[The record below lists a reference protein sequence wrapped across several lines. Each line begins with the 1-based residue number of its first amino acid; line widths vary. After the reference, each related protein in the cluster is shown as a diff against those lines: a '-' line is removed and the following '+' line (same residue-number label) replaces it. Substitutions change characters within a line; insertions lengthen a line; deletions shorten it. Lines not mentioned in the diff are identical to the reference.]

1 MRVEVKDFTFGA
13 MNLWSMPR
21 LYIVELITE
30 FKEGKKHTKTIIK
43 RNPYYE
49 MRRNG

>member
-1 MRVEVKDFTFGA
+1 MKVEVRHFTFGA
-13 MNLWSMPR
+13 MNLWSMLR

-30 FKEGKKHTKTIIK
+30 YKEGKKHTKTIVK
-43 RNPYYE
+43 RNSIYE